1 MQCPSSI
8 CRPFSVRSL
17 LVICRRVPHVLL
29 PRYFAFFQM
38 LTLENACF
46 PMGCTSA
53 PRLHGIKR
61 QWAIQFY
68 PITRT
73 KHIIA
78 WFAQAKHAGVGDIRC
93 ANSARLVN
101 AGCCDGLFNG
111 AAEG

>member
-1 MQCPSSI
+1 MALIIYAVPFFYMQTLLSQISS
-8 CRPFSVRSL
+8 CDLPARSPCTPATL
-17 LVICRRVPHVLL
+17 LC
-29 PRYFAFFQM
+29 FFQM

-61 QWAIQFY
+61 QWAVQFY

-93 ANSARLVN
+93 ANIARL
-101 AGCCDGLFNG
+101 
-111 AAEG
+111 